1 MLERHADAVDLE
13 RLGVDERHLGP
24 LRRVLPFLNPSGDAP
39 EPQEHQARERHHVLR
54 ALHALLEALASK
66 TPVVLALDDMHWADP
81 ESIDLVC
88 RILHRGM
95 VHPSLVLLA
104 MKAGQAETRLRT
116 ALWDAERHGVVTW
129 VELQPLS
136 RAESDKLLKGVGDRT
151 LRKLI
156 FRESGGNPL
165 YLEQLAAA
173 GTRHAR
179 PAPED
184 PSGTPVP
191 PALAAAIRA
200 EAQAL
205 SAPARTLLEGAAVA
219 GDPFDQALAAEA
231 AGLPA
236 EDALA
241 ALDELA
247 DSGLIRPSDV
257 SRQFRFRRP
266 IVRHAAYQAAGAGW
280 RLGAHARVAAALAAR
295 RNPASAR
302 ASHVERSAEPG
313 DQAAVAVL
321 TEAGNETLRHAPA
334 SAARWFQAASRLI
347 PADETSLEHRLSL
360 AEQRATALGIA
371 GRLDE
376 GLEAANEVLALSPR
390 EPTERRLKAAVFAA
404 LLNELRG
411 DQHAGR
417 RILLDEIGGLP
428 NPSGPEAADL
438 KRELAC
444 TYFFDADWDAMAV
457 SARAALACPCEGMVR
472 VGALAALAIAEYGRH
487 NLDEVGDAV
496 ASAGAL
502 FDALADQELASHQPA
517 STAWLGWAEVCAE
530 RHEDAIRHLARG
542 SRVSRLAGQGH
553 LAAGLR
559 CAHSQALALTGRL
572 ETPEVDPEAANEAW
586 LLSASNVLLSWT
598 MTNRCHAS
606 LLAGDLR
613 EAVRRG
619 ERAAAAATAGNPLS
633 GLARVQFAEALLEAG
648 APERCR
654 AELTDADGRPD
665 LPPYPLYEARSFEL
679 LARAALAMSDDAAAE
694 RFVERAERSASLIT
708 LTLPRAHASR
718 ARAALLLHRSDLQAA
733 LGAALDS
740 AEAAD
745 AINAPVEAARSRIL
759 AGRALAAAGRQ
770 GDAIKAL
777 EAAREQ
783 LAACHAFHY
792 AEAAGRELRRLG
804 RAAARR
810 TGDEQHPH
818 GLTDRELEV
827 IKLVSAGHTNREIA
841 DELVLSVRTVD
852 RHVARIF
859 HKLGVNSRI
868 AAAGVFERAS
878 RPAARRNSA

>member
-1 MLERHADAVDLE
+1 M
-13 RLGVDERHLGP
+13 
-24 LRRVLPFLNPSGDAP
+24 
-39 EPQEHQARERHHVLR
+39 
-54 ALHALLEALASK
+54 
-66 TPVVLALDDMHWADP
+66 
-81 ESIDLVC
+81 
-88 RILHRGM
+88 
-95 VHPSLVLLA
+95 
-104 MKAGQAETRLRT
+104 
-116 ALWDAERHGVVTW
+116 
-129 VELQPLS
+129 
-136 RAESDKLLKGVGDRT
+136 
-151 LRKLI
+151 
-156 FRESGGNPL
+156 
-165 YLEQLAAA
+165 
-173 GTRHAR
+173 
-179 PAPED
+179 
-184 PSGTPVP
+184 
-191 PALAAAIRA
+191 
-200 EAQAL
+200 
-205 SAPARTLLEGAAVA
+205 
-219 GDPFDQALAAEA
+219 
-231 AGLPA
+231 
-236 EDALA
+236 A

-411 DQHAGR
+411 DQRAGR
-417 RILLDEIGGLP
+417 RIP
-428 NPSGPEAADL
+428 
-438 KRELAC
+438 
-444 TYFFDADWDAMAV
+444 
-457 SARAALACPCEGMVR
+457 ARRDRRPAEP
-472 VGALAALAIAEYGRH
+472 VGARGRRPQARTRLHVLLRRRLGRDGDQCAGRARVPVRGNGPRRRAGRARHRRVRPAQPRRSRRRGRRRRRALRRARGP
-487 NLDEVGDAV
+487 GDRLP
-496 ASAGAL
+496 ST
-502 FDALADQELASHQPA
+502 A

-530 RHEDAIRHLARG
+530 RYEDAIRHLARG

-559 CAHSQALALTGRL
+559 FAHSQALALTGRL

-586 LLSASNVLLSWT
+586 LLSASNVLPTWT

-679 LARAALAMSDDAAAE
+679 LARAALAMSDDAGAE

-708 LTLPRAHASR
+708 LGLPRAHASR

-733 LGAALDS
+733 VGAALDS
-740 AEAAD
+740 AEAAA

-759 AGRALAAAGRQ
+759 AGKALAAAGRQ
-770 GDAIKAL
+770 GDAIKEL

-783 LAACHAFHY
+783 LVACHAFHY

-804 RAAARR
+804 RAAARQ

-818 GLTDRELEV
+818 GLTNRELEV
-827 IKLVSAGHTNREIA
+827 IKLVSAGRTNREIA

-859 HKLGVNSRI
+859 QKLGVKSRI
-868 AAAGVFERAS
+868 AAASVFERAS
-878 RPAARRNSA
+878 RRAGLIRSRASPGALTHRAGSTSTASAARTSPAARSPDVTAPFMPPSD